1 MCKKCAK
8 RVYPAEKVSV
18 EQTIFHIEC
27 LRCAQENC
35 NKKMSPA
42 TFGGFVSQEG
52 SDPLTYCTIHYNRLV
67 AASGNAIAFSKTGM
81 PKEQKEKDPNAP
93 QAPSKYGG
101 GAGESC
107 MGCGKRVYPAEKM
120 ALEGQTWHGDCLRCV
135 EEGCNKKITGAN
147 YGGFVPPDNKAYCKV
162 HYAKL
167 AAAVGNSIALSK
179 TGVPKSEGSASPSPL
194 AGKFGGGLKEDCR
207 GCGKRVYPAEK
218 VQLEGQI
225 WHDNCLR
232 CKDCSKK
239 ITGANFGGFVPPD
252 NTCYCK
258 IHYDRLVA
266 TAGNAI
272 AFSGSTASTSK
283 WQINQ
288 NAV

>member
-1 MCKKCAK
+1 
-8 RVYPAEKVSV
+8 
-18 EQTIFHIEC
+18 
-27 LRCAQENC
+27 
-35 NKKMSPA
+35 MSPA
-42 TFGGFVSQEG
+42 TFGGFVSQENG
-52 SDPLTYCTIHYNRLV
+52 DSLTYCTIHYNRLV
-67 AASGNAIAFSKTGM
+67 AASGNAIAFSKTGA
-81 PKEQKEKDPNAP
+81 PKEKAP
-93 QAPSKYGG
+93 LAEGEVATPSKYGG
-101 GAGESC
+101 GVGESC

-179 TGVPKSEGSASPSPL
+179 TGVPKSEGEGKPASPL
-194 AGKFGGGLKEDCR
+194 AGKFGGGLKEDCK

-218 VQLEGQI
+218 VSLEGQI
-225 WHDNCLR
+225 WHDNCIR
-232 CKDCSKK
+232 CAQEGCNKK
-239 ITGANFGGFVPPD
+239 ITGGNFGSFVPPN
-252 NTCYCK
+252 NTPYCK

-266 TAGNAI
+266 AAGNSI
-272 AFSGSTASTSK
+272 AFSGSTARGDSK
-283 WQINQ
+283 WTVNQ